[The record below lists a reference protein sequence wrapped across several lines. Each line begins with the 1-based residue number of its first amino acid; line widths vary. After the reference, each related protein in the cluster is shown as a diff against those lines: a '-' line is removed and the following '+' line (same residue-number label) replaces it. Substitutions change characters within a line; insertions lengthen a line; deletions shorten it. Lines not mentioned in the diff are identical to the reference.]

1 MNALIDLESC
11 REHMKI
17 FVAPGEKEILIKLAG
32 TSRNPYFCGRDVCDV
47 LDHKDAKYALKT
59 HVPPKYKTNLSHFYG
74 PNGLDLR
81 TDESG
86 EDVVADQHSCLGKST
101 ITFRESQAVY
111 ISESGLYSL
120 IMNSKTAAAKKFQE
134 LVYDTILPS
143 IRTHGYYTVEQ
154 KLLSKERELKQALM
168 YGNKLRDILA
178 TSKAKSKDQIVYVA
192 TTLSMAKQNRF
203 KIGGVKSR
211 SLLKGRLS
219 TYNTGRP
226 VGDKMY
232 YACLVETV
240 DYHHVEQRIKKVI
253 GDHIDSGEI
262 YHLHYESLEPLV
274 RYLTERFDQEMDH
287 HATLFDA
294 LVKAT
299 LTKTPTV
306 PEPILLNG
314 AEFRT
319 IQNGIVVSIQ
329 LVDFDTMSDHDKSL
343 FVDSVLA
350 EFSAHKGESPLI
362 RHEFER
368 YMVDVKHAKFNKK
381 TLWSYTKQAA
391 VKIKKRV
398 KY

>member
-32 TSRNPYFCGRDVCDV
+32 TSRNPYFCGKDVCDV

-59 HVPPKYKTNLSHFYG
+59 HVPPKHKTNLSHFYG
-74 PNGLDLR
+74 SSTLDLLENGDGTR
-81 TDESG
+81 S
-86 EDVVADQHSCLGKST
+86 VLGKST
-101 ITFRESQAVY
+101 ITFRESQTVY
-111 ISESGLYSL
+111 ISESGLYCL

-134 LVYDTILPS
+134 LVYETILPS
-143 IRTHGYYTVEQ
+143 IRAHGYYMV
-154 KLLSKERELKQALM
+154 ERELKQALL

-192 TTLSMAKQNRF
+192 TTPSMAKQNRF

-253 GDHIDSGEI
+253 GDHIDSDEI

-274 RYLTERFDQEMDH
+274 RYLTERFDQEIDH

-368 YMVDVKHAKFNKK
+368 YVVDVKHAKFNKK